1 MVKKGLPYNLIKL
14 HRYISPGH
22 IWSKTWLNVGKK
34 WFHDE
39 LVKMTDKKWCNKSEV
54 SWQKLPPY
62 KICWATWRFLSWS
75 QTNKTA
81 EKLRVANIS
90 GWHHS
95 GAVWNGL
102 LLLLL
107 WRILWLFFFG
117 HFPNLNPPKTHVTNI
132 WYCLFCL
139 MSWDDSV
146 YFAFFL
152 KTNQFFGGKK
162 VGTG

>member
-1 MVKKGLPYNLIKL
+1 MINDRVTDLGSVVKKGLPYNLIKL

-95 GAVWNGL
+95 GAVCMVYTIYYMVLYYNIHYST
-102 LLLLL
+102 
-107 WRILWLFFFG
+107 ILW
-117 HFPNLNPPKTHVTNI
+117 
-132 WYCLFCL
+132 
-139 MSWDDSV
+139 
-146 YFAFFL
+146 YFYN
-152 KTNQFFGGKK
+152 TIM
-162 VGTG
+162 

>member
-1 MVKKGLPYNLIKL
+1 MINDRVTDLRSVVKKGLPYNHIKL
-14 HRYISPGH
+14 QRYISPGH
-22 IWSKTWLNVGKK
+22 IWSITWLNVGKK

-95 GAVWNGL
+95 GAVWPHISKKQVVAKCL
-102 LLLLL
+102 KVLM
-107 WRILWLFFFG
+107 LFK
-117 HFPNLNPPKTHVTNI
+117 NL
-132 WYCLFCL
+132 
-139 MSWDDSV
+139 
-146 YFAFFL
+146 FL
-152 KTNQFFGGKK
+152 KRGLHASRKWFTLPIQNLELVF
-162 VGTG
+162 